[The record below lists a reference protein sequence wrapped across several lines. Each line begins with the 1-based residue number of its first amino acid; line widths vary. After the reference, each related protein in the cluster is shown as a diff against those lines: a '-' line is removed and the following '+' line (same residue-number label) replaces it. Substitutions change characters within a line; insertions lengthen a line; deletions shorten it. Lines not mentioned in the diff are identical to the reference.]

1 VGHFHYVLSMGAV
14 FGIFTGICVYW
25 PMASKLL
32 YDKVMMQSFFNQF
45 FLGVNVTFF
54 PMHLVGMQGCPRKY
68 KQIPD
73 KFLLWT
79 SVSSFGA
86 IISTISIWW
95 FITVFINTMLC
106 YRLVMRLNTLR
117 SSCEWCV
124 EPTSHTF
131 GGGIVL
137 RKPARSSRATP
148 RDGAT
153 PKVEVVIQRR
163 LELEEYVPT
172 PWWKYLLTG

>member
-1 VGHFHYVLSMGAV
+1 MFTFGGVTGVILSNAVLDINFHDTYFVVGHFHYVLSIGAV

-73 KFLLWT
+73 KFLL
-79 SVSSFGA
+79 
-86 IISTISIWW
+86 
-95 FITVFINTMLC
+95 
-106 YRLVMRLNTLR
+106 
-117 SSCEWCV
+117 
-124 EPTSHTF
+124 
-131 GGGIVL
+131 
-137 RKPARSSRATP
+137 
-148 RDGAT
+148 
-153 PKVEVVIQRR
+153 
-163 LELEEYVPT
+163 
-172 PWWKYLLTG
+172 